1 MKFNAKKV
9 FGTMIAV
16 LGLSTLAG
24 CSSSPTV
31 SYVDPNSVDT
41 TSIDFSSTD
50 LQTTVAQM
58 VNQMLTSPMV
68 MQLTASNQPVLYV
81 QGMTNNTTEHIDT
94 DAITDAISTRL
105 INSGKFQFVDM
116 SKVAAIKQQM
126 QYQHQSGMVDQ
137 QTAVALGQQIGAQYM
152 FYGDISSISAVN
164 SSQQSMYYQI
174 TMKLLSIKTG
184 VIVWQGEQQIRKVA
198 VRKTFGW

>member
-1 MKFNAKKV
+1 MKFTTKKL
-9 FGTMIAV
+9 FTLSLAALAV
-16 LGLSTLAG
+16 SLMAG
-24 CSSSPTV
+24 CSSNPTV

-50 LQTTVAQM
+50 LQSTVAQM
-58 VNQMLTSPMV
+58 INQMLSAPVVT
-68 MQLTASNQPVLYV
+68 QLTAKNPPVLYV
-81 QGMTNNTTEHIDT
+81 AGMSNNTTEHIDT
-94 DAITDAISTRL
+94 NAITDAISTRL
-105 INSGKFQFVDM
+105 INSGQFTFVDM
-116 SKVAAIKQQM
+116 SKVKAIKNQL

-137 QTAVALGQQIGAQYM
+137 STAVATGQQIGAQYM
-152 FYGDISSISAVN
+152 FYGDISSISAAN
-164 SSQQSMYYQI
+164 SDQQSMYYQI

>member
-1 MKFNAKKV
+1 MKVMKK
-9 FGTMIAV
+9 ILA
-16 LGLSTLAG
+16 LSVASASLSLLSA

-31 SYVDPNSVDT
+31 SYTDPNAVDT

-50 LQTTVAQM
+50 LQSTVTQM
-58 VNQMLTSPMV
+58 VNQMLSSPMV
-68 MQLTASNQPVLYV
+68 MKLTASNAPVLYV
-81 QGMTNNTTEHIDT
+81 AGMTNNTSEHIDT

-105 INSGKFQFVDM
+105 INSGQFTFVDM
-116 SKVAAIKQQM
+116 SKVNAIKQQM

-137 QTAVALGQQIGAQYM
+137 STAVQMGKQIGAQYM
-152 FYGDISSISAVN
+152 FYGDISSISAAN
-164 SSQQSMYYQI
+164 SDQQSMYYQI
-174 TMKLLSIKTG
+174 TMKLLSIQTG

>member
-1 MKFNAKKV
+1 MKRKLSK
-9 FGTMIAV
+9 IAV
-16 LGLSTLAG
+16 TIIAGSLLAA
-24 CSSSPTV
+24 CSSNPTV

-50 LQTTVAQM
+50 LQSTVSQM
-58 VNQMLTSPMV
+58 VNQMLTSPVV
-68 MQLTASNQPVLYV
+68 MQLTASSQPVLYV
-81 QGMTNNTTEHIDT
+81 EGMDNNTSEHIDT

-105 INSGKFQFVDM
+105 INSGKFTFVDM
-116 SKVAAIKQQM
+116 TKVNAIKQQM

-152 FYGDISSISAVN
+152 FYGDISSISAAN
-164 SSQQSMYYQI
+164 SDQQSMYYQI